1 MRVWGRVR
9 ARAGIWVWG
18 LGWLCFS
25 PWLGTG
31 FGFEFGCG
39 CGFGLE
45 VQVTG

>member
-1 MRVWGRVR
+1 MRVWGR
-9 ARAGIWVWG
+9 ARVGMRVWG
-18 LGWLCFS
+18 IRFGWLCFS

-31 FGFEFGCG
+31 FGFGFGFG